1 MYCSRISGEMM
12 RIIVEIGHPAHVHH
26 FKHMIWQLEKDGHE
40 VLVCAVDKE
49 VALALLNAYG
59 FKYEVLGVNRGKGI
73 IGKIPFFIESELKM
87 FRIARKFKPD
97 MFISRGSPFSA
108 HMSRI
113 FRKSSISFNDT
124 EHSTIV
130 DSIVFPFMDV
140 ILTPNCFKRDLG
152 SKQIRYKGNHELAYL
167 HPDYFTP
174 NPETLREIG
183 LTEKDTFTILR
194 FVSWEANH
202 DVGQTGL
209 TLDTKREVIRI
220 LSEYGRVMITSEKKL
235 DAEFEQYR
243 ISVSPEKM
251 HDLLYYATLLYGE
264 SATMASE
271 CAILGTHSIFCD
283 FAGRGY
289 TDEEEEKYDLV
300 YNFKLDE
307 DGQASSV
314 KKAAEL
320 MKNPNLKEEGRKK
333 GEYLVQDMIDV
344 TAYMVDFI
352 EKYGKQNK

>member
-1 MYCSRISGEMM
+1 MKRMK
-12 RIIVEIGHPAHVHH
+12 IIVEVGHPAHVHH
-26 FKHMIWQLEKDGHE
+26 FKHMIWQLQKKGHE
-40 VLVCAVDKE
+40 ILVCAVDKE
-49 VALALLNAYG
+49 VALNLLNAYG
-59 FKYEVLGVNRGKGI
+59 IRYEVLGVNKGKGI
-73 IGKIPFFIESELKM
+73 IGKIPFFIKSEVKM
-87 FRIARKFKPD
+87 FGIARKFNPD
-97 MFISRGSPFSA
+97 LFISRGSPFSA

-130 DSIVFPFMDV
+130 DSIVFPFMDAIV
-140 ILTPNCFKRDLG
+140 TPRCFKRDLG

-174 NPETLREIG
+174 NPDTLKEIG
-183 LTEKDTFTILR
+183 LTEDDTFCILR

-202 DVGQTGL
+202 DIGQTGL
-209 TLDTKREVIRI
+209 TLETKRKVIEI
-220 LSEYGRVMITSEKKL
+220 MNKYGRVMISSEKPL
-235 DAEFEQYR
+235 DEEFEQYR
-243 ISVSPEKM
+243 VAVSPEKM

-271 CAILGTHSIFCD
+271 CAVLGTHAIFCD

-307 DGQASSV
+307 HDQAVSV
-314 KKAAEL
+314 EKVAMLLENPDLKKQ
-320 MKNPNLKEEGRKK
+320 GRAK
-333 GEYLVQDMIDV
+333 GKIMVEDMIDV
-344 TAYMVDFI
+344 TAYMVDFV
-352 EKYGKQNK
+352 ESFKKGK

>member
-1 MYCSRISGEMM
+1 MYCLRTSGEMM
-12 RIIVEIGHPAHVHH
+12 KIIVEIGHPAHVHH
-26 FKHMIWQLEKDGHE
+26 FKNMIWELKKKGHE
-40 VLVCAVDKE
+40 ILVCAVDKE
-49 VALALLNAYG
+49 VSLDLLDAYG

-73 IGKIPFFIESELKM
+73 IGKIPFFLESELKM
-87 FRIARKFKPD
+87 FSIARKFKPD

-108 HMSRI
+108 HMSRL
-113 FRKSSISFNDT
+113 FRSSSISFNDT

-130 DSIVFPFMDV
+130 DSIVFPFMDA
-140 ILTPNCFKRDLG
+140 ILTPICFKRDLG
-152 SKQIRYKGNHELAYL
+152 AKQIRYKGNHELAYL
-167 HPDYFTP
+167 HPDYFSP
-174 NPETLREIG
+174 NPGTLQEIG
-183 LTEKDTFTILR
+183 LTENDTFSVLR

-209 TLDTKREVIRI
+209 TLETKREAIRI
-220 LSEYGRVMITSEKKL
+220 LKEYGRVMITSEKPL

-243 ISVSPEKM
+243 VSVSPEKM

-300 YNFKLDE
+300 YNFKLDKG
-307 DGQASSV
+307 GQASSIEKV
-314 KKAAEL
+314 SEL
-320 MKNPNLKEEGRKK
+320 IRNPSLKEEGRKK
-333 GEYLVQDMIDV
+333 GEYLVKDMIDV
-344 TAYMVDFI
+344 TAYMVDYV
-352 EKYGKQNK
+352 ENYGKLIE